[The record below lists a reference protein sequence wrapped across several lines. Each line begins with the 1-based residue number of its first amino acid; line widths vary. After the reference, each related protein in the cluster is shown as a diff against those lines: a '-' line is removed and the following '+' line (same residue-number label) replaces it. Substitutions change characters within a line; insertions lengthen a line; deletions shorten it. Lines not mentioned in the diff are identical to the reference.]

1 MIFLWLEY
9 SNWFIFICSYDI
21 FFLLFLIFT
30 ITVPIE
36 SIWTGKNQKKII
48 SFWQIRLAAWA
59 WRNFESTGI
68 KSWIFSIDR
77 RVTVCGVL
85 WQLAIILHRCMS
97 TSCFAGSILYGAFF
111 KQAGNWKPA
120 ELRIDKSFSCLEKS
134 TMDRLPQKWIFL

>member
-1 MIFLWLEY
+1 MISNFLIDLY
-9 SNWFIFICSYDI
+9 SYVQWYSF
-21 FFLLFLIFT
+21 FLIFT

-59 WRNFESTGI
+59 RRNFESTGI

-85 WQLAIILHRCMS
+85 WQLAIILRRCMS

-134 TMDRLPQKWIFL
+134 AMDRLPQKWIFP